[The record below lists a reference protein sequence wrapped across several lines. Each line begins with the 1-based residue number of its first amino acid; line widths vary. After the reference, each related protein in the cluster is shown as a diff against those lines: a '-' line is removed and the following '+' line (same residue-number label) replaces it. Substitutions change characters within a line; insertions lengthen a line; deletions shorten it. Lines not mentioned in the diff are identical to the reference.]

1 MSYDNSYS
9 ESQFKTI
16 KSHPD
21 FPDRFEG
28 YDHALDC
35 SRRLIDWYNIHH
47 HHWNFG
53 LFMPAAV
60 QSVAAGWILDQRRI
74 VLEEAFA
81 LHSERYVRG
90 MPRASRPAAEV

>member
-1 MSYDNSYS
+1 
-9 ESQFKTI
+9 
-16 KSHPD
+16 
-21 FPDRFEG
+21 
-28 YDHALDC
+28 
-35 SRRLIDWYNIHH
+35 
-47 HHWNFG
+47 
-53 LFMPAAV
+53 MPAAV

>member
-1 MSYDNSYS
+1 MVDQQWNWL
-9 ESQFKTI
+9 
-16 KSHPD
+16 
-21 FPDRFEG
+21 
-28 YDHALDC
+28 DHG
-35 SRRLIDWYNIHH
+35 SGMNIHH